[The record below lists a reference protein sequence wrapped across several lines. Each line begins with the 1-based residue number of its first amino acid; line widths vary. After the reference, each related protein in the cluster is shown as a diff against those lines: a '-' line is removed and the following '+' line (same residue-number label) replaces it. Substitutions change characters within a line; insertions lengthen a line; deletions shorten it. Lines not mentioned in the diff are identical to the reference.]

1 MLLELIGGG
10 PSELYPYLGHQAPV
24 ALLHVA
30 DGREHVFAQLTHK
43 EHLALPEDFLMR
55 LGDEGKGLLN
65 DGFPQLPVLLLLDA
79 REEG

>member
-10 PSELYPYLGHQAPV
+10 TRELDPDLGHQAPV

-30 DGREHVFAQLTHK
+30 DGREHVFPKLAHK
-43 EHLALPEDFLMR
+43 EHLALPEDFLMGLR
-55 LGDEGKGLLN
+55 DEGKGLLN
-65 DGFPQLPVLLLLDA
+65 DGFSKLPVLLLLDA